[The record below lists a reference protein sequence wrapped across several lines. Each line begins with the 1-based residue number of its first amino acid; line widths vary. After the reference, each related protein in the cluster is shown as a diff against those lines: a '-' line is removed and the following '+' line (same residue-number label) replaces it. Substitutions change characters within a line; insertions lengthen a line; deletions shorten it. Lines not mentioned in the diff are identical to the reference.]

1 MYYFEKLYL
10 YLLKNNELNSFI
22 DILKQKKTL

>member
-10 YLLKNNELNSFI
+10 YILKNNELNSFI